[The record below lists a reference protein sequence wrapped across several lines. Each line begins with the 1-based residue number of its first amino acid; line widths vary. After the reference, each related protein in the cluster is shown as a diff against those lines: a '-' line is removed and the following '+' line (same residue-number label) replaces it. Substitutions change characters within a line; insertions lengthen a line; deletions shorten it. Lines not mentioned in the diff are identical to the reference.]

1 MATLLERN
9 IASIDQRMVLLA
21 PPHAPVASLFPA
33 SYCVDPGRHDDLVDQ
48 MQYLRGRVYL
58 DDGALK
64 PEQLT
69 PDGRHRTRE
78 DERSWHLLMLD
89 QHRRV
94 SSCIWY
100 LQHDAPTSIHDLR
113 VRECPLTESADGRL
127 GRAVHAD
134 LARAKSEQVHYSE
147 VGGWAVAKNS
157 RCTSEGLILILATFG
172 LSRIL
177 GGALGVATA
186 TARHSSAAILQRL
199 GLSRFEVH
207 GDPVRP
213 YFDPKYDCEM
223 EVLRYDTRRAS
234 PRYHDLIER
243 MKPGLRNV
251 SVIGRSFQPL
261 LNAGAGADIAA

>member
-9 IASIDQRMVLLA
+9 IASIGKRMVLLP
-21 PPHAPVASLFPA
+21 PPHAPVASLFPT
-33 SYCVDPGRHDDLVDQ
+33 SFCVDPARHDDLVDQ
-48 MQYLRGRVYL
+48 MQRLRGQVYL

-69 PDGRHRTRE
+69 PDGRHRTSE

-89 QHRRV
+89 QKRRV

-100 LQHDAPTSIHDLR
+100 LEHDAPTSIHDLR
-113 VRECPLTESADGRL
+113 VRECPLTESPDGRL

-134 LARAKSEQVHYSE
+134 LARAKYEQVRYSE

-157 RCTSEGLILILATFG
+157 RCTSEGLILILATFS

-199 GLSRFEVH
+199 GLSRFEVQ

-213 YFDPKYDCEM
+213 YYDPKYDCEM
-223 EVLRYDTRRAS
+223 EVLRFDTRRAS
-234 PRYHDLIER
+234 ARYHELIER
-243 MKPGLRNV
+243 LKPRLQSV
-251 SVIGRSFQPL
+251 AVIGRSIQPL
-261 LNAGAGADIAA
+261 LDVAEGAQIAA

>member
-9 IASIDQRMVLLA
+9 IASIDKRLVLLA
-21 PPHAPVASLFPA
+21 PPHAPVASLFPT
-33 SYCVDPGRHDDLVDQ
+33 SFCVDPARHDELVDQ
-48 MQYLRGRVYL
+48 MQRLRGQVYL
-58 DDGALK
+58 DDGALR
-64 PEQLT
+64 PEHLT

-89 QHRRV
+89 QKRRV
-94 SSCIWY
+94 TSCIWY
-100 LQHDAPTSIHDLR
+100 LEHEAPASIHELR
-113 VRECPLTESADGRL
+113 VRDCPLTASSDGRL
-127 GRAVHAD
+127 RDAVHAE
-134 LARAKSEQVHYSE
+134 LARAKVEQVHYSE

-199 GLSRFEVH
+199 GLSRFEVRGH
-207 GDPVRP
+207 AVKPYYDPH
-213 YFDPKYDCEM
+213 YDCEM
-223 EVLRYDTRRAS
+223 EVLRFDTRRAS
-234 PRYHDLIER
+234 PRYHDLVER

-251 SVIGRSFQPL
+251 SVIGRSIQPIL
-261 LNAGAGADIAA
+261 EVATAAEVAA

>member
-9 IASIDQRMVLLA
+9 IASIAKRLVLLA
-21 PPHAPVASLFPA
+21 PPHAPFASLFPR
-33 SYCVDPGRHDDLVDQ
+33 SHCVDPARHDDLVDQ
-48 MQYLRGRVYL
+48 MQRLRGQVYL

-69 PDGRHRTRE
+69 PDGRHRTSE

-89 QHRRV
+89 QDRRV

-100 LQHDAPTSIHDLR
+100 LEHEAPTSIDELR
-113 VRECPLTESADGRL
+113 VRDCPLTSSADGRL
-127 GRAVHAD
+127 REAVNAE
-134 LARAKSEQVHYSE
+134 LARAKREQVHYSE
-147 VGGWAVAKNS
+147 VGGWAVAKSS

-199 GLSRFEVH
+199 GLSRFEVRGH
-207 GDPVRP
+207 AVRP
-213 YFDPKYDCEM
+213 YYDPNYECEM
-223 EVLRYDTRRAS
+223 EVLRFDTRRAS
-234 PRYHDLIER
+234 SRYHELIER

-251 SVIGRSFQPL
+251 SVIGRSIQPL
-261 LNAGAGADIAA
+261 LDEATAVEVAA